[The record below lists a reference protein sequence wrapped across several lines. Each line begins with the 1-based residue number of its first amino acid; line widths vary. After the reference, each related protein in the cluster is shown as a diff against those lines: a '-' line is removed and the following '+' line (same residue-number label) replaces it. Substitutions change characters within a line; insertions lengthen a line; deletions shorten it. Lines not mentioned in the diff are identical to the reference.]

1 MTFNA
6 YLFFSNGTCSEAFER
21 YAEVFGGAVTIMR
34 MGDVPADQRM
44 PGAADDVV
52 MHAALKVGDALL
64 MGSDDPSGDGG
75 PKLGFNVAYTAPDP
89 DTAERVFAALGE
101 GGDVTM
107 PMAKTFW
114 SPAFGMVTDRFGV
127 PWMIDVATTGTP
139 SE

>member
-1 MTFNA
+1 MFNA
-6 YLFFSNGTCSEAFER
+6 YLFFSNGTCTEAFER
-21 YAEVFGGAVTIMR
+21 YADVFGGEVTIMR

-44 PGAADDVV
+44 PGADDDVV
-52 MHAALKVGDALL
+52 MHAALKVGDGLL

-75 PKLGFNVAYTAPDP
+75 PKTGFNVAYTAPDS